1 MQLCDRTALI
11 TGSSSGIGRGVALA
25 MAAAGA
31 DIVINHPSSRDAAA
45 AENVASAV
53 RALGRRALV
62 LEADVADEGAV
73 QSMVDRATAEFGH
86 IDILVNNA
94 GIAAAAPVHE
104 LDVAV
109 WDRVLAVHLR
119 GTFLMTRAVLPQMYA
134 HGYGRIINTASQ
146 LAYKGAPGFTAYTAA
161 KGAILSFTRSVAL
174 EIGARDITINC
185 VAPGATRT
193 PILDDVPADVLEE
206 IRKAIPLGRIA
217 DVEDISPSFVFLASD
232 AGRHYQGQCISPNG
246 GDVFL
251 LKSTPIAE
259 LPTARS
265 VWDRPRCSLWATSSA
280 LRYSSCRP
288 R

>member
-217 DVEDISPSFVFLASD
+217 EVEDISPSFVFLASD

-251 LKSTPIAE
+251 
-259 LPTARS
+259 
-265 VWDRPRCSLWATSSA
+265 
-280 LRYSSCRP
+280 
-288 R
+288 

>member
-86 IDILVNNA
+86 IHILVNNA

-251 LKSTPIAE
+251 
-259 LPTARS
+259 
-265 VWDRPRCSLWATSSA
+265 
-280 LRYSSCRP
+280 
-288 R
+288 